1 MPPTHSKPFPDLAVF
16 IRYSQDNYKFPARDP
31 FWIQITS
38 KNHPLNFI
46 FSANDYAIATRF
58 LRFCRLLLA
67 KLKLFVTIKTSSLH
81 FDTTHLITPLLDQ
94 LVDMC
99 LQTKP
104 HEVND
109 PPVFFDSVKYTRT
122 NFQLPSVTKLDFH
135 GMLNHYRVKLDQL
148 CYAQDL
154 ETIQRKTNQLLSAT
168 DENFCMVTCF
178 TRHFYTLKQSI
189 QNRIDFSTEELETE
203 SFDFLLQSLSDRPL
217 FSI

>member
-1 MPPTHSKPFPDLAVF
+1 MPPTNSKPLPDLSVF

-46 FSANDYAIATRF
+46 FYANDYAIATRF
-58 LRFCRLLLA
+58 LRFCRLLLV
-67 KLKLFVTIKTSSLH
+67 KLKLFVIAKTSSLH
-81 FDTTHLITPLLDQ
+81 FDTTSLIIPLLDQ

-104 HEVND
+104 HEVSN
-109 PPVFFDSVKYTRT
+109 PPVFFDSVKYTGI
-122 NFQLPSVTKLDFH
+122 NFQITPVNRIHFH
-135 GMLNHYRVKLDQL
+135 GVLNHYRVKLDQL
-148 CYAQDL
+148 CYARDL
-154 ETIQRKTNQLLSAT
+154 ETIQRIVNQLLSFT
-168 DENFCMVTCF
+168 DENFCMVTF
-178 TRHFYTLKQSI
+178 LTRHFYTLKPSI

-203 SFDFLLQSLSDRPL
+203 SFDLLLQTLSDRPL